1 MLKDFYDIE
10 TDPIVNLAAFY
21 GKPKEIAEKCLR

>member
-21 GKPKEIAEKCLR
+21 GKPKENQKAV